1 MQGIWNHQRFPA
13 WDGKYTINSKTEM
26 NYWPAEPANL
36 TELHAPLI
44 DMIRDLSV
52 TGRQAASQMYGAR
65 GWTAHHNTDI
75 WRISGMVDTP
85 FSGMWPTSNAWFCQ
99 HLWDRYLF
107 SGDTAYLRRSIR

>member
-1 MQGIWNHQRFPA
+1 
-13 WDGKYTINSKTEM
+13 M
-26 NYWPAEPANL
+26 NYWPAEPTNL
-36 TELHAPLI
+36 TEFCTPPLI

-85 FSGMWPTSNAWFCQ
+85 LSGHVAHVERLVLPASVGPLPFQ
-99 HLWDRYLF
+99 RRYGL
-107 SGDTAYLRRSIR
+107 SGGGLSDD